1 MSKAQTKRETRLDGL
16 NSAAENAKG
25 WLASIEE
32 MLAEQQAEI
41 DNRGA
46 SDDDGARRRIEES
59 VLSVQVRSG
68 WYSPGRESRED
79 ADPEEYEILLT
90 TGGPGLRI
98 FGRLNEHCEPSSAEL
113 QMQDWGTPWTRYP
126 APEATLLDFARV
138 FWFGE

>member
-1 MSKAQTKRETRLDGL
+1 MTHPARKRRYPLSG
-16 NSAAENAKG
+16 AAENAKG

-32 MLAEQQAEI
+32 HLTDLRLAEH
-41 DNRGA
+41 G
-46 SDDDGARRRIEES
+46 SDSDRDVVRQTIEES